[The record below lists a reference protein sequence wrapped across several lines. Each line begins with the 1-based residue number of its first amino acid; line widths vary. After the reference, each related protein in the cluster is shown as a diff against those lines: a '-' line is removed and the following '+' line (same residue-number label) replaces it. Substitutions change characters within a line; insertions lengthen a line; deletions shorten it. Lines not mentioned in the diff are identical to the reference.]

1 MSIGEDA
8 FVGCEQLTRVDIPS
22 VEDWLKISF
31 ANAAANPLSMGA
43 KLFVDGEEVSD
54 LVIPEGVT
62 EIGSYAFRGGEF
74 VSVTLPGCVKNV
86 AATAFSGCVN
96 IKTVVCPAFLKMSAC
111 FPDSYAKIDALSVIG
126 GSSSLPVGFCD
137 GCAAL
142 TQVSIPAGVE
152 MVGERAFAGCGALT
166 HVDLPVGVRVIEA
179 NAFTG
184 CSSLSRVDIPTVDDW
199 LKISFANSTA
209 NPLST
214 GAKLFVGGEEV
225 TNLVIPEG
233 VTEIGEYAFQGGS
246 FASVT
251 IPNGMTNV
259 APTAFT
265 GCSNIVGVTI
275 GGVPRV
281 AIMPTSNWMR
291 QADGS
296 WRSNAISPKGRTD
309 MKVTVLGPRKIVF
322 NWKLSAKHFDDCLRW
337 YVDGVQQSEH
347 RDSVVDADWVT
358 VTADVSAGWHE
369 ISWAYSKEYP
379 FDGSYYSGGDCGYVM
394 LVSGFDSYFG
404 SLFPDSYAKIKSVSI
419 LSDVSAIPADY
430 FAGCEGLARVG
441 APSVADWLKINFGNG
456 AANPLSAG
464 ARLFVDD
471 EEVVDLV
478 IPEDATEIGDY
489 AFQGG
494 RFISVT
500 IPSRVTNVAPTAFS
514 GCTNIVAVTCPA
526 LVNMRALF
534 PDSYAKIESVAIV
547 GGASNLVDGFCT
559 GCSALSQV
567 ELPVGVQE
575 IGMDAFVGCGMLA
588 RVDIPSIADWLKIDF
603 ANGAANP
610 LSVGAKL
617 YVGGEEVTDLRIPE
631 GVTEIGEYAF
641 WDGQYTSVSIPNGVT
656 NIAPTAFMGCLNL
669 LSVSLGCIPSGSCEF
684 SPPMT
689 ELGAW
694 QKNEDCCFTK
704 NSGVMSCAVRG
715 PCKLRFNWQ
724 TVFGYRSLIYMHY
737 MIDGVE
743 KANNYNGDQN
753 WHEVQVDISEGEHV
767 VSWEPCFY
775 NESYEG
781 RGENRV
787 SDVVLLYDH
796 SLVKALF
803 PSSYASLTN
812 LILQKGVRTVPRE
825 FFEGCA
831 SLERVD
837 IQPGLKLIETD
848 AFVGCES
855 LSRVDVPSL
864 SDWMVV
870 SFANAAANP
879 LSCGAKLFVGGAEVS
894 ELEIPDGTTEI
905 GEYAFSGGAFSS
917 VILPNSVTNVATT
930 AFAGCENIVDVE
942 IDCELFSEAEKEFEE
957 KVCVCDGPKGDWT
970 DLGNGQYRSK
980 IISHNGSTEMSIR
993 LNFNQPQVCSFK
1005 WKVSS
1010 ESTYDKLEYT
1020 VDGVKI
1026 TNISGSKSWA
1036 TREMSLDAGEHTIV
1050 WRYYKDYTG
1059 TSGEDCGWVDI
1070 SELLKLNG
1078 TVTVTYSVKRREMM
1092 ADLFPDSVAGI
1103 KTVKIAGDVAVIDEA
1118 FLAGCSSLETLVVG
1132 DNVKRIEAGV
1142 IDDCVALESLTL
1154 PPVSQLED
1162 YGLDLILDSMR
1173 GTVGYDGNG
1182 FMIKD
1187 GWLLDYKD
1195 KGASEVVVPEG
1206 VIGIG
1211 HYALAYMEDLEWVSL
1226 PSTLKYIASAAF
1238 VEDTY
1243 LDDLVIPDSVE
1254 YIGKGAFEDCS
1265 WIQTMTVGS
1274 GVREIADRAFAGCS
1288 YMGVVKLPLG
1298 LESIGEDAFADCRK
1312 MPSISLPASVKHVGS
1327 SAFTGCAALTGI
1339 TTPTSVAPMSEWF
1352 KPVYK
1357 QIRDVTVSAGE
1368 TEVCSNMFKGCAALV
1383 SAALPEGVERIGE
1396 GAFMDCTS
1404 LSSVELPSTLR
1415 SIGADA
1421 FNNCDALTAIGLPD
1435 AVERIGARAFYG
1447 CARLKDMSLSK
1458 MLGELPDQAF
1468 DECAALDS
1476 IVVQAAVSN
1485 LGARVFGNAMSA
1497 AYYLGDAPSYD
1508 EEAYAAT
1515 PSRFVTYVKDG
1526 SRGWDGIPQSRNLPR
1541 NWPNG
1546 NASAR
1551 AIATWTPVRYDV
1563 TFDAG
1568 DGLFVS
1574 PVPAQTYA
1582 CEQTVGTVYSLPPYN
1597 PARRGWKFDGWWTEE
1612 SGGTRITPSTRV
1624 VLAKAHTLYAHW
1636 TQGQL
1641 ITVRFNANGGTVNP
1655 GEAEYVAD
1663 VPYGE
1668 FPVPTRE
1675 HFVFDGWF
1683 TEPQRGVR
1691 VRISM
1696 EAPKADREL
1705 FAHWLPA
1712 QYSIRFNANN
1722 GTRLFVM
1729 QNFIYGQTVVLRPN
1743 HFICPGCTF
1752 AGWSLMPG
1760 GEAVYAD
1767 CKTIENLAAIEDG
1780 VIDLYAVWAGNNY
1793 AVRFDSNG
1801 GQGTMA
1807 NQTFVVGVSQP
1818 LQSCAFVRYGY
1829 EFLGWALSPSGQIR
1843 YKDGEEVEGLALRL
1857 GDTVELYAVWG
1868 IEGMKSTVTFDPNGG
1883 TVETASVER
1892 EPGEPFG
1899 DLPVP
1904 VRDGWVF
1911 AGWHESS
1918 GALVTSDAIVPPGAV
1933 KLTAAWGGRVRIVL
1947 RFREGFHWMMF
1958 AAGHPFG
1965 RLPALPRAQ
1974 APWPRYRFRG
1984 WAYDIAGTRLVSPT
1998 DIVPEEEIELYAVW
2012 VPEEETG
2019 GDEPLVEYDE
2029 AGLVIWDGWLLDC
2042 EDKSAM
2048 AIDIP
2053 EGVVGIGQGAL
2064 ANMYDLQTVRMP
2076 STLREIAAGAFAYD
2090 TSLDNLVI
2098 PNGVESIGEDAF
2110 AHCTALQTLTLGKGL
2125 KHVAAG
2131 AFRDCA
2137 QLAKAVF
2144 SVGLENVG
2152 AETFAGCWRMQSV
2165 SLSLSVTNV
2174 AESAFEECVSLTG
2187 VTVPT
2192 SRAPLSEWFR
2202 PVYAQIRDVT
2212 VSDGETT
2219 VCSNMFKGCS
2229 ALVSVALPEG
2239 VTNLADGAFWD
2250 CTSLPSFTLP
2260 SSLVALGD
2268 DVFRNC
2274 RALTAA
2280 GLPEGVERIGARAF
2294 CDCVLLR
2301 DVALSAK
2308 LVELPDQVFD
2318 GCSRLDSLVVPEAV
2332 TNLGARVFGDGL
2344 SSVFFVGNAPQ
2355 YDDDAYASTKSGL
2368 TTYVKNGT
2376 KGWEGR
2382 DKPTSR
2388 ALPDTWPVDNPYS
2401 RPLTT
2406 WEPVQYDVTFDAGEG
2421 VFPSVAESTYAC
2433 RQTVGT
2439 AYALPPFN
2447 PMFKAHKFAGW
2458 WTETVGGTQVT
2469 PSTGV
2474 KLQKEHALYAH
2485 WTEGVTVTVRF
2496 NACGGSV
2503 DTEELAYTAEVPFG
2517 SFPVPTREHYEFVGW
2532 FTERIGG
2539 EMMRTST
2546 EVPKVDRELF
2556 AHWVPK
2562 TYQIRFNAINGRGDV
2577 AYQDYVYGQTVT
2589 LHGNIFACAGCQ
2601 FAGWSLTP
2609 GGAAVYGDRATL
2621 QEVSEIRDG
2630 VIDLYAVWAGNVY
2643 VVRFDSHG
2651 GVGDMANQTFVIGVS
2666 MPLAHCAFTRRGYIF
2681 RGWSRT
2687 TTGSVDFGDMAS
2699 ACDLT
2704 LAPSSAV
2711 TLYAVW
2717 ERDPDAEWSVED
2729 YLNCTNLSFTLGGD
2743 LPHWYGEK
2751 TSRADKAGMMRS
2763 GAIGDMQTNWLQTV
2777 VSGSGTIGFW
2787 WKANGE
2793 FEKSKEGVITRYDYA
2808 EFTVDG
2814 VPVEEIGDES
2824 EWTYV
2829 TVSVEGAGLHVLR
2842 WMYHKDESGSDGD
2855 DCAWLSEVTWEPDA
2869 ETEVVPTIAEL
2880 AEVFGGESDVVKGVK
2895 DDAQLAAFN
2904 QFLKDCAIASASDM
2918 SAGQKTWAYQSFKL
2932 SEVMTAPQL
2941 FEEEPV
2947 LKFDDIELND
2957 GNLAL
2962 TVSLHAGAEAITLAK
2977 DKLAERIRVGT
2988 SLDAIVETP
2997 QILASPSADGTSLTF
3012 TVTPPQGDKGFVRI
3026 LIE

>member
-1 MSIGEDA
+1 MRKLILWAYVTMFVVPVTWAYGYFAEVGDRTWYYDLFGNDYVVTGVKPSSGNLSIPSYLGGCRITGVGVGRDPGGGFKLAESIIIPSGVTSIGRGAFSGCSRLTTVTIPAGVVSIGDSAFSDCSGLTAMAIPSSVASIGVGAFWGCCGLMEFTVSPDNLNYSSENGLLLSKNGDSIMCGVNGDVTIPSSVTTIDERAFYNCSGLTAIMIPPSVTSIGDSAFYGCRGLTSVIIPSSVTSIEASAFSGCTGLTSVVMHEGVMSIGRASFCGCSALSSLTMPSSVTNVCAKAFTECESIARVCVPSVTNWSNIRFEDA
-8 FVGCEQLTRVDIPS
+8 EANPLHAGAMLFVGGKEVTELSVPEEAECINDFTFQGGLFKSVTLPSGVLNVAETAFGGCKNINAVTVCGELTSQMQKSKKVNAQGWKEQGGGIYEAYAHNGLGSPSLRIVVGGPQRFSFKWIKSSNDVSLRMFLDGVRYQFNQPSYDWTDMSVDIPEGQHELNWTATCSTSGGYGYAYLDLSEWWQRNRPVIEGAFPDAFNSIASVTINEGSKRIKAHFCDGCSALETVTIPSSVTNVGINAFTGCDSLKRVNISSVKDWAGVHFENAFANPLSMGAALYIGEEEILKLAIPEGACEILNHAFRGGRFTSVSLPSSVTNVATTAFEGCSNINAVALSGTLTYKKPITVNVDVDKQGWRMSEDGVFQVEASRLYSYSQTYTLKTEIEGPMKFSFRWKGTWNGRFLSFYVDEHKEVDCSVSSSESWLRTTIDVPEGLHELKWVYSPPINYQDCCAWVDLTEWWRKTDWPVLAGLFPDSFRNITSQTIVDGSEFINPHFCEGCSSLESVAFPSGVTNVGANAFAECERLARVDVPS

-43 KLFVDGEEVSD
+43 TLFVCGEEASD
-54 LVIPEGVT
+54 LVIPEGVV
-62 EIGSYAFRGGEF
+62 EIGSYAFRGGKF
-74 VSVTLPGCVKNV
+74 VSVTLP
-86 AATAFSGCVN
+86 
-96 IKTVVCPAFLKMSAC
+96 
-111 FPDSYAKIDALSVIG
+111 
-126 GSSSLPVGFCD
+126 
-137 GCAAL
+137 
-142 TQVSIPAGVE
+142 
-152 MVGERAFAGCGALT
+152 
-166 HVDLPVGVRVIEA
+166 
-179 NAFTG
+179 
-184 CSSLSRVDIPTVDDW
+184 
-199 LKISFANSTA
+199 
-209 NPLST
+209 
-214 GAKLFVGGEEV
+214 
-225 TNLVIPEG
+225 
-233 VTEIGEYAFQGGS
+233 
-246 FASVT
+246 
-251 IPNGMTNV
+251 
-259 APTAFT
+259 
-265 GCSNIVGVTI
+265 
-275 GGVPRV
+275 
-281 AIMPTSNWMR
+281 
-291 QADGS
+291 
-296 WRSNAISPKGRTD
+296 
-309 MKVTVLGPRKIVF
+309 
-322 NWKLSAKHFDDCLRW
+322 
-337 YVDGVQQSEH
+337 
-347 RDSVVDADWVT
+347 
-358 VTADVSAGWHE
+358 
-369 ISWAYSKEYP
+369 
-379 FDGSYYSGGDCGYVM
+379 
-394 LVSGFDSYFG
+394 
-404 SLFPDSYAKIKSVSI
+404 
-419 LSDVSAIPADY
+419 
-430 FAGCEGLARVG
+430 
-441 APSVADWLKINFGNG
+441 
-456 AANPLSAG
+456 
-464 ARLFVDD
+464 
-471 EEVVDLV
+471 
-478 IPEDATEIGDY
+478 
-489 AFQGG
+489 
-494 RFISVT
+494 
-500 IPSRVTNVAPTAFS
+500 
-514 GCTNIVAVTCPA
+514 
-526 LVNMRALF
+526 
-534 PDSYAKIESVAIV
+534 
-547 GGASNLVDGFCT
+547 
-559 GCSALSQV
+559 
-567 ELPVGVQE
+567 
-575 IGMDAFVGCGMLA
+575 
-588 RVDIPSIADWLKIDF
+588 
-603 ANGAANP
+603 
-610 LSVGAKL
+610 
-617 YVGGEEVTDLRIPE
+617 
-631 GVTEIGEYAF
+631 
-641 WDGQYTSVSIPNGVT
+641 
-656 NIAPTAFMGCLNL
+656 
-669 LSVSLGCIPSGSCEF
+669 
-684 SPPMT
+684 
-689 ELGAW
+689 
-694 QKNEDCCFTK
+694 
-704 NSGVMSCAVRG
+704 
-715 PCKLRFNWQ
+715 
-724 TVFGYRSLIYMHY
+724 
-737 MIDGVE
+737 
-743 KANNYNGDQN
+743 
-753 WHEVQVDISEGEHV
+753 
-767 VSWEPCFY
+767 
-775 NESYEG
+775 
-781 RGENRV
+781 
-787 SDVVLLYDH
+787 
-796 SLVKALF
+796 
-803 PSSYASLTN
+803 
-812 LILQKGVRTVPRE
+812 
-825 FFEGCA
+825 
-831 SLERVD
+831 
-837 IQPGLKLIETD
+837 
-848 AFVGCES
+848 
-855 LSRVDVPSL
+855 
-864 SDWMVV
+864 
-870 SFANAAANP
+870 
-879 LSCGAKLFVGGAEVS
+879 
-894 ELEIPDGTTEI
+894 
-905 GEYAFSGGAFSS
+905 SS
-917 VILPNSVTNVATT
+917 VRNVATT
-930 AFAGCENIVDVE
+930 AFVGCSNIVSVS
-942 IDCELFSEAEKEFEE
+942 LY
-957 KVCVCDGPKGDWT
+957 DG
-970 DLGNGQYRSK
+970 
-980 IISHNGSTEMSIR
+980 
-993 LNFNQPQVCSFK
+993 FNNLS
-1005 WKVSS
+1005 
-1010 ESTYDKLEYT
+1010 
-1020 VDGVKI
+1020 
-1026 TNISGSKSWA
+1026 
-1036 TREMSLDAGEHTIV
+1036 
-1050 WRYYKDYTG
+1050 
-1059 TSGEDCGWVDI
+1059 
-1070 SELLKLNG
+1070 
-1078 TVTVTYSVKRREMM
+1078 
-1092 ADLFPDSVAGI
+1092 DLFPDSVSKI
-1103 KTVKIAGDVAVIDEA
+1103 ECVTVGSHGGTIHNQ
-1118 FLAGCSSLETLVVG
+1118 FLADCASLKTLVVS
-1132 DNVKRIEAGV
+1132 DDVRRIEAGA

-1154 PPVSQLED
+1154 PSVSQLED

-1238 VEDTY
+1238 VKDTY

-1312 MPSISLPASVKHVGS
+1312 MPSISLPASVKHIGS

-1357 QIRDVTVSAGE
+1357 QIRDATVSAGE
-1368 TEVCSNMFKGCAALV
+1368 TEVCSNMFKGCTALV
-1383 SAALPEGVERIGE
+1383 SAALPEGVERIGD
-1396 GAFMDCTS
+1396 GAFMDCMS

-1435 AVERIGARAFYG
+1435 AVEQIGVRAFYG

-1468 DECAALDS
+1468 DECAVLDS

-1485 LGARVFGNAMSA
+1485 LGARVFGSAMSA
-1497 AYYLGDAPSYD
+1497 AYYLGNAPSYD
-1508 EEAYAAT
+1508 KDAYAAT
-1515 PSRFVTYVKDG
+1515 PSRFVTYVKNG

-1563 TFDAG
+1563 TFDAV

-1574 PVPAQTYA
+1574 PVAAQTYA

-1597 PARRGWKFDGWWTEE
+1597 PARRGWKFDGWWTDE

-1624 VLAKAHTLYAHW
+1624 VLTKAHTLYAHW

-1683 TEPQRGVR
+1683 TEPQRGMR

-1712 QYSIRFNANN
+1712 QYAIRFNANN

-1752 AGWSLMPG
+1752 AGWSLVPG

-1780 VIDLYAVWAGNNY
+1780 VIDLYAVWTGNNY

-1807 NQTFVVGVSQP
+1807 SQTFVVGVSQP

-1829 EFLGWALSPSGQIR
+1829 EFLGWALSPSGQIK
-1843 YKDGEEVEGLALRL
+1843 YKDGEEVEGLALRP

-1868 IEGMKSTVTFDPNGG
+1868 IAGMKSTVTFDPNGG

-1899 DLPVP
+1899 GLPVP

-1911 AGWHESS
+1911 AGWHEPS
-1918 GALVTSDAIVPPGAV
+1918 GALVMPDSIVPPGAV

-1958 AAGHPFG
+1958 AAGHTFG

-2012 VPEEETG
+2012 VPEEETD

-2042 EDKSAM
+2042 EDKSAV

-2098 PNGVESIGEDAF
+2098 PNGVESIGEEAF

-2144 SVGLENVG
+2144 SAGLENVG
-2152 AETFAGCWRMQSV
+2152 AEAFAGCWRMQSV
-2165 SLSLSVTNV
+2165 NLPLSATNV

-2187 VTVPT
+2187 VTAPT

-2212 VSDGETT
+2212 VPEGETT

-2308 LVELPDQVFD
+2308 LAELPDQVFD
-2318 GCSRLDSLVVPEAV
+2318 GCSRLDSFVVPEAV
-2332 TNLGARVFGDGL
+2332 TNLGVRVFGDGL
-2344 SSVFFVGNAPQ
+2344 SSIYFVGNAPQ
-2355 YDDDAYASTKSGL
+2355 YDDDAYASTRSGL

-2401 RPLTT
+2401 RTLTT

-2421 VFPSVAESTYAC
+2421 VFPSVAGSTYAC

-2439 AYALPPFN
+2439 AYALPPVN

-2458 WTETVGGTQVT
+2458 WTEAVGGTQVT

-2474 KLQKEHALYAH
+2474 KLQKEHTLYAH
-2485 WTEGVTVTVRF
+2485 WTEGVLVTVRF
-2496 NACGGSV
+2496 NVCGGSV
-2503 DTEELAYTAEVPFG
+2503 DTEELSYTAEVSFG

-2546 EVPKVDRELF
+2546 EVPKVDCELF

-2577 AYQDYVYGQTVT
+2577 AYQDYVYGQVVT
-2589 LHGNIFACAGCQ
+2589 LYGNIFACAGCQ

-2651 GVGDMANQTFVIGVS
+2651 GIGDMANQTFVIGVS
-2666 MPLAHCAFTRRGYIF
+2666 MPLAHCAFTRRGYVF
-2681 RGWSRT
+2681 CGWSRT
-2687 TTGSVDFGDMAS
+2687 TTGTVDYGDMAS
-2699 ACDLT
+2699 ACDLM
-2704 LAPSSAV
+2704 LAPNSAV

-2717 ERDPDAEWSVED
+2717 ERDPDAEWLVED
-2729 YLNCTNLSFTLGGD
+2729 YLNCTNLNFTLGGD
-2743 LPHWYGEK
+2743 LPHWFGEK
-2751 TSRADKAGMMRS
+2751 TSRADMAGMMRS

-2777 VSGSGTIGFW
+2777 VCGSGTIGFW

-2793 FEKSKEGVITRYDYA
+2793 FEKSKKDVITRYDYA

-2814 VPVEEIGDES
+2814 VSVEEIGDES
-2824 EWTYV
+2824 EWTHM
-2829 TVSVEGAGLHVLR
+2829 TVQVEGEGLHVLR

-2869 ETEVVPTIAEL
+2869 ETEVVPTIAGL
-2880 AEVFGGESDVVKGVK
+2880 AEVFGEESDVVKRIK
-2895 DDAQLAAFN
+2895 DETQFAAFN

-2918 SAGQKTWAYQSFKL
+2918 SERQKTWAYQSFKL
-2932 SEVMTAPQL
+2932 SEIMTVPRL
-2941 FEEEPV
+2941 FEDEPV
-2947 LKFDDIELND
+2947 LKFDDIELSG

-2962 TVSLHAGAEAITLAK
+2962 TVSLHAGMEAITLAK
-2977 DKLAERIRVGT
+2977 DKLAEKIRVGT

-2997 QILASPSADGTSLTF
+2997 QIIVSPSVDWASLTF
-3012 TVTPPQGDKGFVRI
+3012 IVAPPQGDKGFVRI
-3026 LIE
+3026 MID